1 MKGGVLLTSLKT
13 TFDYQNFLRLLG
25 RVFFG
30 RCDGREIT
38 CEGWETYFSLP
49 RVNLHLICAVCGT
62 WWLYASSYLLIDI
75 SLIMNLMKFFNP
87 RKIDHRK
94 IALSRLREIN
104 SLNYLDIK
112 TLILTLKGGEKLIL
126 RTLIEVIFLDNF
138 LYR

>member
-1 MKGGVLLTSLKT
+1 
-13 TFDYQNFLRLLG
+13 
-25 RVFFG
+25 
-30 RCDGREIT
+30 
-38 CEGWETYFSLP
+38 
-49 RVNLHLICAVCGT
+49 
-62 WWLYASSYLLIDI
+62 
-75 SLIMNLMKFFNP
+75 MNLMKFFNP